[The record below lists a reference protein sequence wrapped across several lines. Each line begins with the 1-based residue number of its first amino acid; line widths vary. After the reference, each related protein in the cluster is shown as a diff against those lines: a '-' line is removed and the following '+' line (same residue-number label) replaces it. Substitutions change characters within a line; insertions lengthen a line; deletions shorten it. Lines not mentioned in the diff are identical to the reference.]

1 MFFYSAD
8 LDPAMDETE
17 GSAAEL
23 QWLIEDR
30 RRRIEDVEERLS
42 SEEDEGLR
50 HALEAML
57 RTLREEVDRFTEE
70 LESRDDAEDFGSEME
85 DIDSKIRDINSCLE
99 TETDP
104 VVRNNLEVS
113 KRFLQMERNGLLI
126 RMTQK
131 EKRKDPVQ
139 EKLEE
144 LEELA
149 ESRLRM
155 IDDLR
160 SRLEKAEKDLSYYKS
175 VAEHPERN
183 VSSDRTRVT
192 LTAEALSELRNES
205 KVLSVENYNLKTQVK
220 ELKREIDRRSA
231 DIKELTRHCR
241 ESDSE
246 ILRLQ
251 ARVQELR
258 MKLEEK

>member
-1 MFFYSAD
+1 
-8 LDPAMDETE
+8 MDGTE

-23 QWLIEDR
+23 EWLIEDR

-42 SEEDEGLR
+42 TEKDEGLKR
-50 HALEAML
+50 GLEAML
-57 RTLREEVDRFTEE
+57 RTLREEVDTFTQE
-70 LESRDDAEDFGSEME
+70 LDSRQDDDDFDSEIE
-85 DIDSKIRDINSCLE
+85 DIDSKIRDINLCLE
-99 TETDP
+99 SETDP

-113 KRFLQMERNGLLI
+113 KRYLQMERNGLLI
-126 RMTQK
+126 KMTQK
-131 EKRKDPVQ
+131 EKRKDPM
-139 EKLEE
+139 EERLEE
-144 LEELA
+144 LEGLA
-149 ESRLRM
+149 ASRLRM
-155 IDDLR
+155 IEDLR
-160 SRLEKAEKDLSYYKS
+160 TKLEKAEKDLSYYKS

-192 LTAEALSELRNES
+192 LTAEALSALRNES

-220 ELKREIDRRSA
+220 ELRKEIDRRSA

-258 MKLEEK
+258 MKLDEK